1 MRSSKVLEKELS
13 SKNQKIAE
21 LKAQIESMKAKKHE
35 RRVSFSDLD
44 SLFEEEVTSS
54 YSLPDKSFFHP
65 IKRSKT
71 PREINIDGKKIEI
84 NIDGKK
90 IPAKAAKATNAPATG
105 FLSLKSI
112 IESRDRGT
120 WGYLTNKQKTALHD
134 ATAVFLKQHNLPVGE
149 KIHKL
154 QIAES
159 LQDKF
164 NDYLDYLVDNDI
176 FASPRGRQ
184 PHNNFTENM
193 LKDAIRQVDKTF
205 PPQKSTSFEQ
215 SEESDSS
222 VRIKADSRIK
232 RKRSANQSKDSD
244 KKIVKKL
251 KKPVLAK
258 QKVIKKPTVSK
269 GRRNG
274 ILVRR
279 SKTKDH
285 PILSWFI

>member
-1 MRSSKVLEKELS
+1 
-13 SKNQKIAE
+13 
-21 LKAQIESMKAKKHE
+21 
-35 RRVSFSDLD
+35 
-44 SLFEEEVTSS
+44 
-54 YSLPDKSFFHP
+54 
-65 IKRSKT
+65 
-71 PREINIDGKKIEI
+71 
-84 NIDGKK
+84 
-90 IPAKAAKATNAPATG
+90 
-105 FLSLKSI
+105 
-112 IESRDRGT
+112 
-120 WGYLTNKQKTALHD
+120 LHD

-193 LKDAIRQVDKTF
+193 LKDAIRQVDKTV
-205 PPQKSTSFEQ
+205 PPQKSRSFEQ
-215 SEESDSS
+215 LEESEESDSS

-232 RKRSANQSKDSD
+232 RKRSANQSKDAD

-279 SKTKDH
+279 STKRAYAGTKSKTKVH